1 MATTTK
7 KDLIERVSQE
17 TGVSRADSRKVVQSF
32 LEAVIGELAK
42 GNRLEF
48 RDFGVFEIRE
58 RAGRVAQNPKTL
70 ERVAVPPRRSVRFK
84 VGRLMQQSLETG
96 VDGLV
101 AVDGGVLGVRH
112 SHGLSLLCRRHL
124 STLSCSRKHA
134 RHGPR
139 NVDRYK
145 GV

>member
-96 VDGLV
+96 
-101 AVDGGVLGVRH
+101 AVDLVVADG
-112 SHGLSLLCRRHL
+112 
-124 STLSCSRKHA
+124 A
-134 RHGPR
+134 
-139 NVDRYK
+139 DDAA
-145 GV
+145 

>member
-101 AVDGGVLGVRH
+101 AVDGGDGE
-112 SHGLSLLCRRHL
+112 
-124 STLSCSRKHA
+124 
-134 RHGPR
+134 
-139 NVDRYK
+139 D
-145 GV
+145 

>member
-70 ERVAVPPRRSVRFK
+70 ERVEVPPRRSVRFK
-84 VGRLMQQSLETG
+84 VGRLMQQSLEPASGGAMAAQG
-96 VDGLV
+96 VAAED
-101 AVDGGVLGVRH
+101 
-112 SHGLSLLCRRHL
+112 
-124 STLSCSRKHA
+124 
-134 RHGPR
+134 
-139 NVDRYK
+139 
-145 GV
+145 

>member
-101 AVDGGVLGVRH
+101 AVDGGAGADA
-112 SHGLSLLCRRHL
+112 GE
-124 STLSCSRKHA
+124 
-134 RHGPR
+134 
-139 NVDRYK
+139 D
-145 GV
+145 

>member
-84 VGRLMQQSLETG
+84 VGRLMQQSLDTG

-101 AVDGGVLGVRH
+101 AVDGGDGE
-112 SHGLSLLCRRHL
+112 
-124 STLSCSRKHA
+124 
-134 RHGPR
+134 
-139 NVDRYK
+139 D
-145 GV
+145 

>member
-84 VGRLMQQSLETG
+84 VGRLMQQSLENG
-96 VDGLV
+96 Q
-101 AVDGGVLGVRH
+101 AVRTPEGAGA
-112 SHGLSLLCRRHL
+112 LS
-124 STLSCSRKHA
+124 
-134 RHGPR
+134 
-139 NVDRYK
+139 DD
-145 GV
+145 